1 MEDMIN
7 VIANVGFPIAIALYL
22 LVRGEQKLEALT
34 MSITELSH
42 NINTLCEKVNNQ
54 NQNKCRRWIRVQS
67 LNLLRLI
74 IYYIIYDK
82 IMPCFIALSFLLLM
96 E

>member
-22 LVRGEQKLEALT
+22 LIRGEQKLEALT

-42 NINTLCEKVNNQ
+42 NINTLCEKVNN
-54 NQNKCRRWIRVQS
+54 K
-67 LNLLRLI
+67 
-74 IYYIIYDK
+74 D
-82 IMPCFIALSFLLLM
+82 
-96 E
+96 